1 MNGNDRKEQRDD
13 ASQGAGAAKQK
24 KIGVL
29 QLAKAVGWSFF
40 GIRRRADLES
50 DAAQL
55 HPLALIAAG
64 IIGAVV
70 FIVVLLLIV
79 HAVVGQA

>member
-1 MNGNDRKEQRDD
+1 MSGNDRNDESGGAKE
-13 ASQGAGAAKQK
+13 GAGAAKQK
-24 KIGVL
+24 KSGVL
-29 QLAKAVGWSFF
+29 QLAKAVAWSFF
-40 GIRRRADLES
+40 GIRKRADLEA

-64 IIGAVV
+64 LIGAVL

-79 HAVVGQA
+79 HAVVG

>member
-1 MNGNDRKEQRDD
+1 MSGNDMKGENGG
-13 ASQGAGAAKQK
+13 ANQGAGAAKQK
-24 KIGVL
+24 KSGVL
-29 QLAKAVGWSFF
+29 QLAKAVAWSFL
-40 GIRRRADLES
+40 GIRKRADLES

-64 IIGAVV
+64 LIGAVL

-79 HAVVGQA
+79 HAVVG

>member
-1 MNGNDRKEQRDD
+1 MNGNGMKGE
-13 ASQGAGAAKQK
+13 GGAAKPK
-24 KIGVL
+24 KSGLL
-29 QLAKAVGWSFF
+29 QLAKAVAWSFL
-40 GIRRRADLES
+40 GIRKRADLES

-64 IIGAVV
+64 IIGAAL

-79 HAVVGQA
+79 HAVVGQH

>member
-1 MNGNDRKEQRDD
+1 MNGNESNGERDG
-13 ASQGAGAAKQK
+13 AKQGAGAAKK
-24 KIGVL
+24 KSGVL

-40 GIRRRADLES
+40 GIRRRADLEA

-55 HPLALIAAG
+55 HPLALIAAAL
-64 IIGAVV
+64 IGAVI

-79 HAVVGQA
+79 HAVVG

>member
-1 MNGNDRKEQRDD
+1 MNEE
-13 ASQGAGAAKQK
+13 SGAGPAKAK
-24 KIGVL
+24 KNSVL
-29 QLAKAVGWSFF
+29 QLVKAVAWSFL
-40 GIRRRADLES
+40 GVRKRADLES

-64 IIGAVV
+64 IIGAIL

-79 HAVVGQA
+79 HAVVGK

>member
-1 MNGNDRKEQRDD
+1 MNGNGMKGGNGG
-13 ASQGAGAAKQK
+13 SGAAKPK
-24 KIGVL
+24 KSGLL
-29 QLAKAVGWSFF
+29 QLAKAVAWSFL
-40 GIRRRADLES
+40 GIRKRADLES

-64 IIGAVV
+64 IIGAAL

-79 HAVVGQA
+79 HAVVGQH

>member
-1 MNGNDRKEQRDD
+1 MNEE
-13 ASQGAGAAKQK
+13 SGARPAKAK
-24 KIGVL
+24 KNSVL
-29 QLAKAVGWSFF
+29 QLVKAVAWSFL
-40 GIRRRADLES
+40 GVRKRADLES

-64 IIGAVV
+64 IIGAIL

-79 HAVVGQA
+79 HAVVGK